1 MLCLSDD
8 VLGHVA
14 SFAGVV
20 DTVTSMCLVSKP
32 LRTSLTSGI
41 NAWITFWQHEL
52 ACGPLPWQLID
63 QPSQDGN
70 MALNLLKQRLTQA
83 RGPVMR
89 ILREAP
95 FNVPHNVTCTTRKLT
110 AASKENNTTNA
121 QGDDGAEAQV
131 QDEKAIASLAE
142 CESVLLADVSR
153 AVQNP
158 HFGSIHGEG
167 GGVEND
173 GGNCHLMIGPLSD
186 AQIRA
191 YQYWDLMAIAQQVPV
206 EVEINHRSYQ
216 SFSVDPSDETVRE
229 MHACRRAGDT
239 FRAVGYYGYNDN
251 CLAVFVDV
259 NGRPAA
265 ASGGGAS
272 TSGTISMTSLRQQ
285 TMLFWSR

>member
-1 MLCLSDD
+1 M
-8 VLGHVA
+8 
-14 SFAGVV
+14 
-20 DTVTSMCLVSKP
+20 
-32 LRTSLTSGI
+32 
-41 NAWITFWQHEL
+41 
-52 ACGPLPWQLID
+52 
-63 QPSQDGN
+63 
-70 MALNLLKQRLTQA
+70 
-83 RGPVMR
+83 
-89 ILREAP
+89 
-95 FNVPHNVTCTTRKLT
+95 TCTTRKLA

-251 CLAVFVDV
+251 YLAVFVDV

-265 ASGGGAS
+265 ASGGGPARDPFHFFGIDFWDDQYDEFTAADDAFLEQMIATQPAPVVVVFEGS
-272 TSGTISMTSLRQQ
+272 LIEVLLRVKELESESRHIS
-285 TMLFWSR
+285 